1 MAMYS
6 MLLTTLPEA
15 LVVLL
20 SAALAGAQ
28 SRQALVLNQITSL
41 TSQAQPRT
49 LPASARLAVSI
60 ALCAAASPAPRF
72 FLSNVSSSADQGTPG
87 AAGGPGV
94 FEIALADGQGSWTGP
109 FPNGG
114 ILAVDVNGG
123 SSAVPFDVG
132 VSDGAPL
139 HQTLSALP
147 LLGDTTAN
155 EALLFSPP
163 FAPFDVPQPTYPN
176 YTLPA
181 ANMSQP
187 PPPATTPNFN
197 LTLFATPIQGPRT
210 ACFLATQSGV
220 GKVAEKSLWA
230 RDPTGFRTQWLLS
243 GLAPSTNYTAF
254 VLQDA
259 SVSGPIWLATKSAAF
274 SCPLVHSLP
283 FCPSVAYAMPLQAP
297 PAPAL
302 AHTAATLP
310 ANLTAPLLSYTT
322 NFTTVLTTFACG
334 RDWYSP
340 LVGCADCQA
349 AYRAWLCAVSL
360 PRCAEAPAA
369 AASSSGVAASQSN
382 AQAPLQ
388 PALSAQPASSTPRN
402 QFMPAFDGAYSVLL
416 PCLEQCHATDRA
428 CPPFVGFQCPTAA
441 FGAARSYGVG
451 YIDAADGD
459 GAGLTGAAA
468 DRWGNVW
475 CNML

>member
-20 SAALAGAQ
+20 SAALASAQ

-114 ILAVDVNGG
+114 ILAVDANGG

-163 FAPFDVPQPTYPN
+163 FAPFD
-176 YTLPA
+176 
-181 ANMSQP
+181 
-187 PPPATTPNFN
+187 
-197 LTLFATPIQGPRT
+197 
-210 ACFLATQSGV
+210 SGV

-259 SVSGPIWLATKSAAF
+259 SVSGPIWLATKSGAF
-274 SCPLVHSLP
+274 FSDLLLPARPLAPLL
-283 FCPSVAYAMPLQAP
+283 PSVAYAMPLQAP

-369 AASSSGVAASQSN
+369 ASSPGVAASQSN

>member
-1 MAMYS
+1 

-20 SAALAGAQ
+20 SAALASAQ

-114 ILAVDVNGG
+114 ILAVDANGG

-132 VSDGAPL
+132 VSDGGASSPIPSHPFSLLTDAAAAPL

-197 LTLFATPIQGPRT
+197 LTLFATPLQGPRT

-259 SVSGPIWLATKSAAF
+259 SVSGPIWLATKSGAF
-274 SCPLVHSLP
+274 FSDLLVL
-283 FCPSVAYAMPLQAP
+283 
-297 PAPAL
+297 
-302 AHTAATLP
+302 
-310 ANLTAPLLSYTT
+310 
-322 NFTTVLTTFACG
+322 
-334 RDWYSP
+334 
-340 LVGCADCQA
+340 
-349 AYRAWLCAVSL
+349 
-360 PRCAEAPAA
+360 
-369 AASSSGVAASQSN
+369 
-382 AQAPLQ
+382 
-388 PALSAQPASSTPRN
+388 
-402 QFMPAFDGAYSVLL
+402 
-416 PCLEQCHATDRA
+416 
-428 CPPFVGFQCPTAA
+428 
-441 FGAARSYGVG
+441 
-451 YIDAADGD
+451 
-459 GAGLTGAAA
+459 
-468 DRWGNVW
+468 
-475 CNML
+475 